1 MHSKLAITRPCER
14 GTGATE
20 RHSLRRFP
28 ASCDAG
34 DRCSKDR
41 PHAPIEDPCSGV
53 HSPRTVDTVQSS
65 GTVLSR
71 SLCASMLFHLLAL
84 TVFYCLPKPVQELL
98 PARPILVSFTTIPEE
113 QSPPP
118 IPEPP
123 PSPKT
128 QIASPT
134 APTHKAEVRPETTP
148 LPKLVDPTPSPGH
161 ASPDTAERPAILRA
175 PENDET
181 TEVAKVRPPQAT
193 RETQDSFP
201 IAAVNAAGPSIEA
214 APNPA
219 NNPTGRTESPDAL
232 AHPLYKKNPEPG
244 YPASA
249 RRRRQEGV
257 VLLKVQVSE
266 EGKATRVELQR
277 SSGFA
282 SLDDTA
288 LQAVKGWEFEPARS
302 GLRRVA
308 CTIEVP
314 VRFALKH

>member
-1 MHSKLAITRPCER
+1 MHSKLANPRPCER
-14 GTGATE
+14 RAGATE

-28 ASCDAG
+28 ASCDASDG
-34 DRCSKDR
+34 SAKLSLQT
-41 PHAPIEDPCSGV
+41 PVEDPCSGD

-65 GTVLSR
+65 GTVFSG

-84 TVFYCLPKPVQELL
+84 TAFYCLPKPVQEIT
-98 PARPILVSFTTIPEE
+98 PARPILVSFTTVPEE

-123 PSPKT
+123 PLPKAPA
-128 QIASPT
+128 ASPP
-134 APTHKAEVRPETTP
+134 APIDRTEVKPEPTP
-148 LPKLVDPTPSPGH
+148 LPKSVDSSPSPGH
-161 ASPDTAERPAILRA
+161 TSPETAERPAVLKARA
-175 PENDET
+175 NDEIT
-181 TEVAKVRPPQAT
+181 DAAKLRPPQPAK
-193 RETQDSFP
+193 ESHDSFP
-201 IAAVNAAGPSIEA
+201 AAAVNATGPSIDA

-219 NNPTGRTESPDAL
+219 NNPAAGTGSPEVL

-257 VLLKVQVSE
+257 VLLKVDVSE
-266 EGKATRVELQR
+266 EGQATRVELQH

-288 LQAVKGWEFEPARS
+288 LHAVRGWEFEPARS
-302 GLRRVA
+302 GSRRVP